1 MQLIPSID
9 LRGGQCVRLLR
20 GDFAAETRYTQA
32 PLELLRGYRS
42 MGCQWLHVV
51 DLDGARDGMLANHE
65 LIARLAAEPG
75 IRLQVGGGVR
85 ERGAIDRLLA
95 LGVDRVVIGSAAV
108 DDRKAV
114 VEWFEHLGPE
124 RICLAFDVRLEPDGL
139 PMLRTRGWQQSTTLS
154 LWQAVE
160 SYRECGLRHVLCTDI
175 ARDGA
180 MTGPNV
186 ALYAEAVRRHP
197 QLQWQ
202 ASGGVSGLADL
213 QALAAAGAAAAIS
226 GRALLEDR
234 LAHGD
239 LQPYL
244 PGA

>member
-9 LRGGQCVRLLR
+9 LRGGHCVRLLR
-20 GDFAAETRYTQA
+20 GDFAAETRYPQA
-32 PLELLRGYRS
+32 PLELLRGYRR

-51 DLDGARDGMLANHE
+51 DLDGARDGMLANE
-65 LIARLAAEPG
+65 QLIAGLAVEPG

-95 LGVDRVVIGSAAV
+95 LGVVRVVIGSAAV
-108 DDRKAV
+108 DDRNAV
-114 VEWFEHLGPE
+114 VNWFEHFGPE
-124 RICLAFDVRLEPDGL
+124 RICLAFDVRLAPDGL
-139 PMLRTRGWQQSTTLS
+139 PLLRTRGWQQATTLS
-154 LWQAVE
+154 LWEAVE
-160 SYRECGLRHVLCTDI
+160 SFLDCGLRHVLCTDI

-186 ALYAEAVRRHP
+186 ALYAEAARRYP

-234 LAHGD
+234 LATGD